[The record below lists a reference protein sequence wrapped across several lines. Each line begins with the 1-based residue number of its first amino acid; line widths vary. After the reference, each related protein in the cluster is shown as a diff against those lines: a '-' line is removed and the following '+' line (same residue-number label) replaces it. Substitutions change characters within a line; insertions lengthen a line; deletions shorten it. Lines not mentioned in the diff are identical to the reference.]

1 MGLGCFPFDYET
13 YLTQSDSRTHLSGI
27 LSLIRVGNL
36 STPHLFS
43 ALPPV
48 NICEAS
54 PKAIS
59 GRTSYIRVRL
69 EFLRYPQVIR
79 QLFNGGRFGPPFSF
93 TWTSTCS
100 WIGHPVSGLLHATL
114 RAVHTRFPC
123 GSAPEVLNLAAYNN
137 SPDHST
143 KGTISHVNVLYVLVN
158 IWFQVLFHS
167 VSTVLF
173 TFPSR
178 YFSTIGHW
186 VVFRLGWWS
195 TRLLCGFLVSAD
207 TLDTVSPV

>member
-1 MGLGCFPFDYET
+1 MIGF
-13 YLTQSDSRTHLSGI
+13 
-27 LSLIRVGNL
+27 GNL
-36 STPHLFS
+36 STPRPFS

-69 EFLRYPQVIR
+69 EFLRYPHLIR
-79 QLFNGGRFGPPFSF
+79 QLFNGGRFGPPLGF
-93 TWTSTCS
+93 TPTSSWT

-123 GSAPEVLNLAAYNN
+123 GSDPEDLNLAAYNN

-143 KGTISHVNVLYVLVN
+143 KGTTSHLNVLCVLVN

-167 VSTVLF
+167 APAVLF

-186 VVFRLGWWS
+186 VVFRLG
-195 TRLLCGFLVSAD
+195 
-207 TLDTVSPV
+207 